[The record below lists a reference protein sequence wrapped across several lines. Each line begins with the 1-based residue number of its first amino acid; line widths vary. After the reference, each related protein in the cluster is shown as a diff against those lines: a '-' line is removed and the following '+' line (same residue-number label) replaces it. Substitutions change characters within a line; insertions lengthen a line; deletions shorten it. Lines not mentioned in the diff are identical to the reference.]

1 MAIGFKRVKPLTI
14 GAKARLIVY
23 PPGKVAKSIRA
34 ADHPKLA
41 HACVSGC
48 GIDCAILER
57 YGAKIRHTHRRV
69 NCVVVE
75 VDKDSAAVLK
85 TALEKSG
92 NRVEKAKPV
101 YPLLNESVPQID
113 VPQVWELGY
122 TGKGI
127 TIAVIDTGVD
137 TSHPDLRGVVVKK
150 KDFTGTGYTDD
161 VGHGTHV
168 AGTIAGRGKIYR
180 GVAPEAKIMAAR
192 VLTEE
197 GGSDDDVLAGISW
210 AAYNGADI
218 ISISLGGPGDPHDV
232 LSEECNALMREGIIV
247 CVAGGN
253 SGDAPGSIESPGNA
267 ELPITVGAVD
277 KEDNLTSDSS
287 RGPVYDRKYKKRIIK
302 PDILACG
309 GGHNPK
315 ARCNYEGGVTSAKS
329 RYTEKSFCTVR
340 RKNTDKVTLYEKMSG
355 TSMAT
360 PHVSGVCA
368 LLLEA
373 IRKHS
378 KKHKLKLRGLAK
390 SLVKSGD
397 TDSSRNIAFF
407 IKDILMESSFD
418 LGLKPNE
425 QGTGRVD
432 ADAAIKIGIADILS
446 PKIS

>member
-1 MAIGFKRVKPLTI
+1 MAIGFKRVNPLGMCSKT
-14 GAKARLIVY
+14 RLIIY

-34 ADHPKLA
+34 ADHPRAA
-41 HACVSGC
+41 HTCTIGC
-48 GIDCAILER
+48 GIDCAILEK

-75 VDKDSAAVLK
+75 VEKSK
-85 TALEKSG
+85 TAILKSSLEKAG
-92 NRVEKAKPV
+92 NRVEEAKPV

-113 VPQVWELGY
+113 VPQVWEYGY

-127 TIAVIDTGVD
+127 KVAVIDTGVD
-137 TSHPDLRGVVVKK
+137 TSHPDLAGVVVKK
-150 KDFTGTGYTDD
+150 KDFTGTGYKDD

-168 AGTIAGRGKIYR
+168 AGTVAGRGSIYR
-180 GVAPEAKIMAAR
+180 GVAPDAKIMAAR

-218 ISISLGGPGDPHDV
+218 ISLSLGGPGDPHDV
-232 LSEECNALMREGIIV
+232 LSEECNALMNEGIIV
-247 CVAGGN
+247 CIASGN
-253 SGDAPGSIESPGNA
+253 SGDAPGSVESPGNA

-277 KEDNLTSDSS
+277 KKDTLTPYSS
-287 RGPVYDRKYKKRIIK
+287 RGPVYDKKYRKKIIK

-309 GGHNPK
+309 GGYNPK
-315 ARCNYEGGVTSAKS
+315 AKCNYEGGVTSAKS
-329 RYTEKSFCTVR
+329 SRTDKDSCTVR
-340 RKNTDKVTLYEKMSG
+340 SKNKDKVTQYERMSG

-373 IRKHS
+373 IQKRS
-378 KKHKLKLRGLAK
+378 KNRRLTNPSDNL
-390 SLVKSGD
+390 
-397 TDSSRNIAFF
+397 AFF
-407 IKDILMESSFD
+407 IKDIIMNTSLD

-425 QGTGRVD
+425 QGAGRID
-432 ADAAIKIGIADILS
+432 ADAAIERLRGEF
-446 PKIS
+446 